1 MNFGVFFITDS
12 LYISGAY
19 SKYSCFDLSRFRECC
34 ETFRE
39 CYLFLPNCTVGQNSS
54 DFDIMK
60 LYG

>member
-34 ETFRE
+34 ERFQE
-39 CYLFLPNCTVGQNSS
+39 CYLFLPNCLFSAS
-54 DFDIMK
+54 ADDFLFLI
-60 LYG
+60 